1 MLLVVLDNWYKTE
14 TETDPSGQLGSIF
27 EGTSGSYFDGQR
39 VADGFRAHTFCHCV
53 FCSDSDVNYSDYKNN
68 C

>member
-1 MLLVVLDNWYKTE
+1 MLLVVLDNWYQTE

-39 VADGFRAHTFCHCV
+39 VRIPGTYILSLCVLFRQ
-53 FCSDSDVNYSDYKNN
+53 
-68 C
+68 

>member
-1 MLLVVLDNWYKTE
+1 MKYTSRSNVLFILLVVLDNWYKTE

-39 VADGFRAHTFCHCV
+39 VRIPGTYILSLCFLFRQ
-53 FCSDSDVNYSDYKNN
+53 
-68 C
+68 

>member
-1 MLLVVLDNWYKTE
+1 MKYTSRSNVVFFMLLVVLDNWYKTK

-39 VADGFRAHTFCHCV
+39 VRIPGTHILSLCVLFRQ
-53 FCSDSDVNYSDYKNN
+53 
-68 C
+68 

>member
-27 EGTSGSYFDGQR
+27 EGTIEWFILRWTESTDSGHIHS
-39 VADGFRAHTFCHCV
+39 VIV
-53 FCSDSDVNYSDYKNN
+53 CSVQTVM
-68 C
+68 

>member
-1 MLLVVLDNWYKTE
+1 MLLVVLDNWYKTK

-39 VADGFRAHTFCHCV
+39 VRIPGHTFCHCV
-53 FCSDSDVNYSDYKNN
+53 FCSDSDVNYYD
-68 C
+68 